1 MTNKPT
7 YKELE
12 QRIEVLEREAAR
24 RIQAEE
30 ELRNSEEKYRVIT
43 ELTTE
48 LIYQHDLEGNFM
60 FLSPAWEAIM
70 GYSMEQGLSFNIRDI
85 LTSDSYALAT
95 QKISERLR
103 TDSQRRDEYY
113 PPLTLQVELLRKDGI
128 TFWAEI
134 TTKFIR
140 DKDGNP
146 VGIGGV
152 ARDIT
157 ERKQTEEALQE
168 SEKRFRETAEMLP
181 SVIIEYGF
189 DGILTYVNPH
199 GYKLAGYEPGDFE
212 EGFHVLRLAA
222 PEEHKKHYERIQRMM
237 RGENVPPIEYRLLR
251 KDGST
256 FWGLVTSGLIQKD
269 GKVIGVRSFTID
281 ISDRKE
287 AEKAL
292 KERTAELEIKTKS
305 LKEVNTAMKVLLK
318 KREDDKTEL
327 EDNVLTNVKELV
339 VPYLD
344 KIKETQLDNQQK
356 AFLNIIES
364 NMNEIVSPFTRKLSL
379 KYLKLTPTEIKIAN
393 MIKHG
398 NTTKKIAKVMNI
410 SPRTVDT
417 HRRNIRTKI
426 GLENKKANLRSHLL
440 ALH

>member
-1 MTNKPT
+1 MTKQPT
-7 YKELE
+7 YEVLE
-12 QRIEVLEREAAR
+12 QRIAMLEREAVR
-24 RIQAEE
+24 RIQVEE
-30 ELRNSEEKYRVIT
+30 ELRNSEERYRVIT

-48 LIYQHDLEGNFM
+48 LIYQHDLEGNIK
-60 FLSPAWEAIM
+60 FLSPAWETIM
-70 GYSMEQGLSFNIRDI
+70 GYSVEQGLSMNIREI
-85 LTSDSYALAT
+85 LTPGSYALAS
-95 QKISERLR
+95 QSISERLR
-103 TDSQRRDEYY
+103 TDSQRRGEYY
-113 PPLTLQVELLRKDGI
+113 PPLNFQIELLRKDGS

-140 DKDGNP
+140 DQDGNP

-181 SVIIEYGF
+181 SVIIEYGL

-199 GYKLAGYEPGDFE
+199 GYKLADYGPEDFE
-212 EGFHVLRLAA
+212 EGFHVLRLVA
-222 PEEHKKHYERIQRMM
+222 PEEHKKHYERIQKMIQ
-237 RGENVPPIEYRLLR
+237 GETIPPVEYRLLR

-256 FWGLVTSGLIQKD
+256 FWGLVTSSLIHKD
-269 GKVIGVRSFTID
+269 GKVVGVRSFTID

-287 AEKAL
+287 AEEAL
-292 KERTAELEIKTKS
+292 KERTRELEAQKQS
-305 LKEVNTAMKVLLK
+305 LEELNTAMKVLLK
-318 KREDDKTEL
+318 KREEDKTEIQ
-327 EDNVLTNVKELV
+327 ENVMTNVKELIA
-339 VPYLD
+339 PYFD
-344 KIKETQLDNQQK
+344 KIKETKLDEQQK
-356 AFLNIIES
+356 AFLSIIES
-364 NMNEIVSPFTRKLSL
+364 NMNEIVSPFTRRLSL

-398 NTTKKIAKVMNI
+398 NTTKKIAGIMNI

-426 GLENKKANLRSHLL
+426 GLESKRANLRSHLL
-440 ALH
+440 TLH

>member
-1 MTNKPT
+1 MTRQPT
-7 YKELE
+7 YEELQ
-12 QRIEVLEREAAR
+12 QRIEMLEREAVR

-30 ELRNSEEKYRVIT
+30 ELRNSEERYRVIT

-48 LIYQHDLEGNFM
+48 LIYQHDLEGNIM
-60 FLSPAWEAIM
+60 FLSPAWEAIL
-70 GYSMEQGLSFNIRDI
+70 GYSVEQGLSMNIREI
-85 LTSDSYALAT
+85 LPPNSYALAT
-95 QKISERLR
+95 QKIGERLR
-103 TDSQRRDEYY
+103 TDRQRRGAYY
-113 PPLTLQVELLRKDGI
+113 PPLTFQIELLRKDGS

-140 DKDGNP
+140 DQDGSP
-146 VGIGGV
+146 IGIGGI

-181 SVIIEYGF
+181 SVIIEYGL

-199 GYKLAGYEPGDFE
+199 GYKLADYEPEDLE
-212 EGFHVLRLAA
+212 EGFHVLRLVA

-237 RGENVPPIEYRLLR
+237 QGEKLPPIEYRLLR

-256 FWGLVTSGLIQKD
+256 VWGLVTSGLIYKD
-269 GKVIGVRSFTID
+269 GKVVGVRSFTID
-281 ISDRKE
+281 ISDHKE
-287 AEKAL
+287 AEEAL
-292 KERTAELEIKTKS
+292 KERTRELEVQ
-305 LKEVNTAMKVLLK
+305 KENLEELNTAMKVLLK
-318 KREDDKTEL
+318 KREEDKTEI
-327 EDNVLTNVKELV
+327 EKNVMTNVKELIA
-339 VPYLD
+339 PYFD
-344 KIKETQLDNQQK
+344 KINETELDEQQK
-356 AFLNIIES
+356 AFLSIIKS

-398 NTTKKIAKVMNI
+398 NTTKMIAGIMNI

-426 GLENKKANLRSHLL
+426 GLESKRANLRSHLL
-440 ALH
+440 TLH